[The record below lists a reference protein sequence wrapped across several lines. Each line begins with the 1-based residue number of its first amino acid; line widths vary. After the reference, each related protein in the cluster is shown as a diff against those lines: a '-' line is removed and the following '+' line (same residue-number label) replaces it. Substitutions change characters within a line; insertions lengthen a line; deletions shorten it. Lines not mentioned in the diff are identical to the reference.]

1 MAGLSIHQMDNYI
14 QEMSHLS
21 NSLKNIIQRCLQL
34 NLGARYNLN
43 HLLDYL
49 CNDTINHNKIK
60 TPFGNN
66 VISNLKRLT
75 LETNE
80 PISKIEDDSKYLSLL
95 NFDRK
100 IVIPSSV
107 EYLLFKKLV
116 QPLPKGSI
124 PASVKYLELGNEFDI
139 QKNGDSLPKESILVL
154 SCGFKFSEVIHEKCI
169 PSSVTDLRLY
179 NYNIELK
186 SDSIPSS
193 VVSLTLGS
201 NFTNISSLSNLPYSI
216 IDLTFDVQDENVK
229 LSKEIDNINPNI
241 TSLIVNG
248 KQRRN

>member
-1 MAGLSIHQMDNYI
+1 MAGLSIHQMDKYI
-14 QEMSHLS
+14 EEMAHLS
-21 NSLKNIIQRCLQL
+21 NSLKISFKSSKQILTVL
-34 NLGARYNLN
+34 FNLY
-43 HLLDYL
+43 
-49 CNDTINHNKIK
+49 
-60 TPFGNN
+60 
-66 VISNLKRLT
+66 
-75 LETNE
+75 
-80 PISKIEDDSKYLSLL
+80 
-95 NFDRK
+95 
-100 IVIPSSV
+100 
-107 EYLLFKKLV
+107 
-116 QPLPKGSI
+116 QPLPIGSI
-124 PASVKYLELGNEFDI
+124 PASVKFLEL
-139 QKNGDSLPKESILVL
+139 ESILVL

-216 IDLTFDVQDENVK
+216 IDLTFGVQHENVE

-241 TSLIVNG
+241 TSNG